1 MPKTLPLTLN
11 NIAKHWLHPKL
22 RSYTQKELC
31 YALLP
36 DAYNP
41 EYCMDASTSTLI
53 SNASDSAL
61 RKFVDGNRS
70 NRKTPYY
77 ANSTLTKDLISK
89 LTDNSVIM
97 YKDGRPNVSCPNVSC
112 PNVSY
117 KQNMLDKINRF
128 VQTTSPPITSEHQ
141 LFTEL
146 YFPDIIKI
154 SPFPE
159 SFERLKSSIQQ
170 LSDNGSEAAIT
181 YAIFLLVLTS
191 IIHKEMP
198 QLEFLYNETAITQ
211 VIESKNSPTIDNET
225 AQIPFSD
232 PHYMHSY
239 HIYLYRTEEDRLY
252 EQGSLRMS
260 VDSDGRTSATM
271 TVKDSDLRPKAELT
285 QIFREYTGTAMLSKN
300 DRMVYLGMTDSHGAL
315 AILCFQ
321 YEPFPTG
328 DMYYRSALLLKS
340 APRSY
345 IPQVQK
351 VAITTKSLAKEEIP
365 YIKGVL
371 RNNGKQ
377 IMLTEQQLN
386 QFCTTFA
393 DYSWMS
399 DFKENILPF
408 IKHHEQKCYCFNENE
423 ILSYSLSDSNELD
436 RLRITLALKSV
447 DSQIDPD
454 YGKFVRCN
462 DPNNLHKLMK

>member
-1 MPKTLPLTLN
+1 MAETLPLTLK
-11 NIAKHWLHPKL
+11 NIAKHWLHPELYSCTNMK
-22 RSYTQKELC
+22 LC

-41 EYCMDASTSTLI
+41 EYCTDSSTSSLI
-53 SNASDSAL
+53 SDTSDSTLA
-61 RKFVDGNRS
+61 KFVKGNRS
-70 NRKTPYY
+70 NRKNFYY
-77 ANSTLTKDLISK
+77 GHSALTRDLILK
-89 LTDNSVIM
+89 LKDNSIII
-97 YKDGRPNVSCPNVSC
+97 YQDGRPS
-112 PNVSY
+112 VSY
-117 KQNMLDKINRF
+117 KQNMLDKINGL

-146 YFPDIIKI
+146 HFPDIINV
-154 SPFPE
+154 SHFPE
-159 SFERLKSSIQQ
+159 SFKMLKSSIQQ

-198 QLEFLYNETAITQ
+198 KLEFLYNETAITQ
-211 VIESKNSPTIDNET
+211 VIESKNLPTIDNET
-225 AQIPFSD
+225 TQIPFSD
-232 PHYMHSY
+232 PHYMHAY

-271 TVKDSDLRPKAELT
+271 IMEDSD
-285 QIFREYTGTAMLSKN
+285 QIPGAGQKPIVREFTGAVMLSK
-300 DRMVYLGMTDSHGAL
+300 DDCMVYSGMTNPDGIFAF
-315 AILCFQ
+315 LCFQ
-321 YEPFPTG
+321 YEPFRSY
-328 DMYYRSALLLKS
+328 DMYYRSALFLKS
-340 APRSY
+340 TAKSH

-408 IKHHEQKCYCFNENE
+408 IRHHEQKCYCFNENE
-423 ILSYSLSDSNELD
+423 VLSYSLSDSNELD

-462 DPNNLHKLMK
+462 DPNNLYKLMK